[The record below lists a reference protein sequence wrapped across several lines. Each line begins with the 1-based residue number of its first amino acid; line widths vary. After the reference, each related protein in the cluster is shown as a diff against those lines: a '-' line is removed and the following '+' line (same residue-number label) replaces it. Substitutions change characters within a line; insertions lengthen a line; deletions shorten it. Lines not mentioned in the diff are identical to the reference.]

1 MPGQL
6 RAGYACRAGRALGPP
21 RPYPARPSSRR
32 HGPEHPA
39 NVKPLPAARL
49 RIAPGKPSILPTGS
63 PRTMR
68 GLVAGGRRFPGAT
81 NTMTFETLGLS
92 HEMLPA
98 LSEHGYTPPNPNQ
111 TQAIPP
117 APAGPALHDGAPHAT
132 S

>member
-6 RAGYACRAGRALGPP
+6 RSWYACRDGRVVGPP

-32 HGPEHPA
+32 HGPEHPTT
-39 NVKPLPAARL
+39 VKPLPEARL

-81 NTMTFETLGLS
+81 NPMTFETLGIY
-92 HEMLPA
+92 HAMLRA
-98 LSEHGYTPPNPNQ
+98 LSDNRYPTTTP
-111 TQAIPP
+111 I
-117 APAGPALHDGAPHAT
+117 
-132 S
+132 